1 MQPSHDNGIIESCY
15 ISRQDFVFA
24 KGILVCPLL
33 PQEVYCIFDTIYS
46 APQVSVFVLTRP
58 CMLSTFNLIL
68 AFMTSVDTV
77 FLVSSIIEYSL
88 VQAFKLSSLEYD
100 KAFVY
105 FLYPTHNV
113 TLVCSIYL
121 HIVMAFER
129 YLAVCHPELVY
140 ASQPRHRRSNRSG
153 NNPNHSGQ
161 DTKVI
166 RKKVKR
172 LEVRTLSISQKIKKS
187 KRKKNQ
193 TLNFSWISYSK

>member
-187 KRKKNQ
+187 KRKKKIK
-193 TLNFSWISYSK
+193 L